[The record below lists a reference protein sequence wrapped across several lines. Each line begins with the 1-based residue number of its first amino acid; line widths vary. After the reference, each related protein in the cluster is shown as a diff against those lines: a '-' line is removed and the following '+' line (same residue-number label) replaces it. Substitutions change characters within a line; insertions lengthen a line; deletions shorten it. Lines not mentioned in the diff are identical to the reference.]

1 MAMIDLILVSLLSEP
16 PVMFML
22 SQGVFSG
29 QTTPYSDSSQGYR
42 LRLPVEFQPTAP
54 GSWSGPRFPTPTTIY
69 VHTEPMSGAAAAF
82 AVHFKKYKDDP
93 LYTNVTP
100 VTIRGGQGFRAEEV
114 MRPGKSP
121 DDLHRWFLF
130 VYANERVY
138 TVGMTGSLRAFQQ
151 GILPPVYGAVIH
163 SFEPLPR

>member
-1 MAMIDLILVSLLSEP
+1 MFDLVLVSLLGVQP
-16 PVMFML
+16 AVLFL
-22 SQGVFSG
+22 SQSFFSG
-29 QTTPYSDSSQGYR
+29 RTNTYSDPSQGYR
-42 LRLPVEFQPTAP
+42 LRVPVEFQPTGV

-69 VHTEPMSGAAAAF
+69 VHTEPMAGAAAAF
-82 AVHFKKYKDDP
+82 HVHFKKYKDDP
-93 LYTNVTP
+93 LYTNVMP

-114 MRPGKSP
+114 VRPGKSP

-138 TVGMTGSLRAFQQ
+138 TLGMTGPWRAFQQ

-163 SFEPLPR
+163 SFEVLPR